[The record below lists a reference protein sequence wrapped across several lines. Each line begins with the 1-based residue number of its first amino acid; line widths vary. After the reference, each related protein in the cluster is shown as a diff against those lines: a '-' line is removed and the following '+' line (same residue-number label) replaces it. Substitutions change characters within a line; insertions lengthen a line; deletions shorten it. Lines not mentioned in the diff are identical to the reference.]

1 MGSSICC
8 FPDKD
13 TKRLSLMQN
22 SYGQSLEVATDFGIE
37 KSSAF
42 DARVLWPKDRQLLTS
57 DLVISK
63 ALDKF
68 KASHVSKRNSS
79 VYTETDND
87 NSFRVSVE
95 VLLDAHSSNM
105 LIDGPR
111 EKISTGGLLEAIGN
125 MHFNL
130 SPRIKRQDTTL
141 TAKSSWEPFP
151 MTKVLSNLWI
161 GTFDDANNECDL
173 KFNGITHILSLVGHQ
188 SPFEWVERKHYPM
201 DDHGKSTLKV
211 VLEEVSEFI
220 EMGQKGNNRV
230 LVHCQSGQNRSA
242 VVVIALQMIMNK
254 KTLYRAH
261 RELKKL
267 RPIVQVNVE
276 YAKQLLQLERE
287 LFNGVNSL
295 PLNWMERESIAES
308 ASDICYKH
316 ENLNTSRHRLMFN
329 GEEK

>member
-13 TKRLSLMQN
+13 TKRVSLIQN
-22 SYGQSLEVATDFGIE
+22 SWGQSREVATSLGIE

-57 DLVISK
+57 DLYISK

-68 KASHVSKRNSS
+68 KASNELQRNSS
-79 VYTETDND
+79 VQTESDKD
-87 NSFRVSVE
+87 DSCRVSVE

-105 LIDGPR
+105 LEGPR
-111 EKISTGGLLEAIGN
+111 EKISTGGMLEAIGN
-125 MHFNL
+125 MHFAL

-141 TAKSSWEPFP
+141 TAKSSFEPFP

-161 GTFDDANNECDL
+161 GTFDDANNEWNL

-201 DDHGKSTLKV
+201 DDHGKTDLKA
-211 VLEEVSEFI
+211 VLEDVSEFI
-220 EMGQKGNNRV
+220 ENGQKGNNSV

-242 VVVIALQMIMNK
+242 VVVIALLMIMNK

-276 YAKQLLQLERE
+276 YAKMLLQLERE

-295 PLNWMERESIAES
+295 PLNWMERESINES
-308 ASDICYKH
+308 ASDIYYKH
-316 ENLNTSRHRLMFN
+316 ENLNTSRHQLMFD